1 MACLSEVFQAK
12 ITHLKDTFG
21 VAHNTFKE
29 FYPIFSK
36 IFVPPSYDLDHPRP
50 RNRKQR

>member
-1 MACLSEVFQAK
+1 MAHLSEDFQSK

-29 FYPIFSK
+29 YYPIFSK
-36 IFVPPSYDLDHPRP
+36 IFVPPSYDFDQPRP